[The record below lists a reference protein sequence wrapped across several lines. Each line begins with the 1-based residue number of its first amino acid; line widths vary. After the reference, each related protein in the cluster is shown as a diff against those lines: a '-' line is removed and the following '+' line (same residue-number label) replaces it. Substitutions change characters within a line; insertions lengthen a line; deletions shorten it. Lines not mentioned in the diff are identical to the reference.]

1 MCVCEVV
8 SALID
13 SDAIDA
19 KRHTKN
25 SAKDFQLQICLILN
39 SVKLH
44 FATTKKVTRTE
55 VWWLLSCCCCSC
67 LLIIIIKPGYKS
79 ICILYDEYIRICI
92 INITRDYAFMFM
104 ELKRKLHDHLMIT

>member
-55 VWWLLSCCCCSC
+55 VWWLLSCCCSC

-79 ICILYDEYIRICI
+79 ICIVYDEYICICI